1 MDIDAH
7 AVWPLSKII
16 KPKEQQIILSRQHDY
31 TNYFIASAPNNQLL
45 TDILN
50 KAIDNI
56 INNNEQQASVYG
68 LTGPGVMNE
77 VIGNKEINHRSYK
90 ITCIQ
95 GSFTNEYF
103 QYMDK
108 PKGKWTHVDN
118 KDLLK

>member
-1 MDIDAH
+1 M
-7 AVWPLSKII
+7 
-16 KPKEQQIILSRQHDY
+16 
-31 TNYFIASAPNNQLL
+31 NN
-45 TDILN
+45 
-50 KAIDNI
+50 
-56 INNNEQQASVYG
+56 
-68 LTGPGVMNE
+68 
-77 VIGNKEINHRSYK
+77 VIGQQEINHRSYK